1 MEPAA
6 GDTEIPASELPQGGF
21 LIRKSTMIRKNESK
35 IEDVYKISKKA
46 LGTGAYGVVSL
57 CVHRDTK
64 QERAVKKV
72 AKKKIKNMDRF
83 K

>member
-1 MEPAA
+1 MEPSKA
-6 GDTEIPASELPQGGF
+6 PPGGF
-21 LIRKSTMIRKNESK
+21 LIRKATMIRKNENK

-46 LGTGAYGVVSL
+46 LGTGAYGVVSS

-72 AKKKIKNMDRF
+72 AKKKIKNMEKF
-83 K
+83 

>member
-1 MEPAA
+1 MTDDDKARIIKEK
-6 GDTEIPASELPQGGF
+6 EGF
-21 LIRKSTMIRKNESK
+21 IIRKQSMIKKNDK
-35 IEDVYKISKKA
+35 DIEDVYKIGKKP

-57 CVHRDTK
+57 CVHRLTK

-72 AKKKIKNMDRF
+72 SKKKIKNMDRF

>member
-1 MEPAA
+1 
-6 GDTEIPASELPQGGF
+6 
-21 LIRKSTMIRKNESK
+21 MIKKNLKK
-35 IEDVYKISKKA
+35 IEEVYKIAKKA

-57 CVHRDTK
+57 CQHRETK

-83 K
+83 QQEITIL